1 MGVDRVQC
9 TAEEKGAEL
18 EGQLGL
24 VYNVVCVLNDMKLRV
39 SSLVEYE

>member
-1 MGVDRVQC
+1 MQC
-9 TAEEKGAEL
+9 TAEEKGAES

-39 SSLVEYE
+39 SSSVEYE

>member
-1 MGVDRVQC
+1 MQC
-9 TAEEKGAEL
+9 TAEERGAES